1 MIRLNELNE
10 RHHCGTDGY
19 GGPQDGCAKDTYHI
33 NGIPAKNAFPK
44 SSHEKNIRDTQN
56 KGHSTLQ
63 NSCPIIFKSV
73 KVMKVKIRQE
83 LFEMEGHMTTICNI

>member
-10 RHHCGTDGY
+10 CHHCGTDGY

-56 KGHSTLQ
+56 KGHSNFKNKGSYVLW
-63 NSCPIIFKSV
+63 SEGLCPHHQIPVRNKNV
-73 KVMKVKIRQE
+73 GP
-83 LFEMEGHMTTICNI
+83 LGGD